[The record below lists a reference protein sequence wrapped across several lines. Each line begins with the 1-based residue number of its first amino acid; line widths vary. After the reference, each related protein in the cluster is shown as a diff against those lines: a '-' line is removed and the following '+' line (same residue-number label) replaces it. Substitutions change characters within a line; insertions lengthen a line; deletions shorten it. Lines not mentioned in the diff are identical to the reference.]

1 MRLTSIYIL
10 FSLLLITA
18 CGKDPDPVKDPTPY
32 ELKIPYRFPTLTNIP
47 ADNPM
52 TVEGIELGR
61 YLFFDERLNGRTHP
75 DSALSCASCH
85 KPEYAFDFSPG
96 KPKGIYGQE
105 MARTSMPLMNLAWT
119 QTGFRWN
126 GDTKTLEEDVFNV
139 IHNPIQF
146 DNTPAR
152 VAAIIASIPIYPPMF
167 VAAFG
172 DANVTP
178 DRIAK
183 AISQFLRSLVSAN
196 SKFDRYLRSEVNLDP
211 AELRGYVLFTTEKG
225 DCFHC
230 HGEAGNPLFT
240 TNLFYNNAKDIVFN
254 DPDDRYAVS
263 GKQEDIGAYK
273 APSLRNLLFTSPYMH
288 DGRFQTLEQVIDFY
302 SEGLKWSPYAS
313 PLMKHAHDGGLM
325 LNPSQKADLLAFL
338 KALSDSSFVT
348 NPKHQDP
355 FR

>member
-1 MRLTSIYIL
+1 
-10 FSLLLITA
+10 
-18 CGKDPDPVKDPTPY
+18 
-32 ELKIPYRFPTLTNIP
+32 
-47 ADNPM
+47 
-52 TVEGIELGR
+52 
-61 YLFFDERLNGRTHP
+61 
-75 DSALSCASCH
+75 
-85 KPEYAFDFSPG
+85 
-96 KPKGIYGQE
+96 
-105 MARTSMPLMNLAWT
+105 
-119 QTGFRWN
+119 
-126 GDTKTLEEDVFNV
+126 
-139 IHNPIQF
+139 
-146 DNTPAR
+146 
-152 VAAIIASIPIYPPMF
+152 
-167 VAAFG
+167 
-172 DANVTP
+172 
-178 DRIAK
+178 
-183 AISQFLRSLVSAN
+183 
-196 SKFDRYLRSEVNLDP
+196 VNLDP

-263 GKQEDIGAYK
+263 GKQEDKGAYK